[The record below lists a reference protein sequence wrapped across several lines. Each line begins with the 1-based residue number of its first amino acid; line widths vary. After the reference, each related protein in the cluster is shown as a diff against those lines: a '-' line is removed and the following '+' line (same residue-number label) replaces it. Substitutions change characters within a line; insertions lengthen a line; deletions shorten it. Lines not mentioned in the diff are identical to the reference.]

1 MRVETRVRPAL
12 LDYAYDDWL
21 RIMKNGLTA
30 KEAREDVERDYE
42 LTEEEK
48 AELRKRMLSE
58 LEQRM
63 EGRR

>member
-1 MRVETRVRPAL
+1 MRIETRTRPAL
-12 LDYAYDDWL
+12 MDYAYDDWL

-30 KEAREDVERDYE
+30 KEAREDIERDYE

-48 AELRKRMLSE
+48 AELSKKMLNE

-63 EGRR
+63 EARR